1 MTQARPPHTSTSEAN
16 TTEYPAGKDPAR
28 WRILLILLVAVFMS
42 LISVSIVNVAL
53 PSIQAGL
60 DASDSDVQWVLSG
73 YALTFGVVLVAA
85 GRAGDLVGR
94 GGIFIIGVTVYTL
107 ASVMAG
113 FAPSAE
119 ALNVARF
126 VQGVGAGLLNPQG
139 VGMIQ
144 QYFLGPERGRAFGY
158 FGATVGVAVA
168 IGPVFG
174 GFLIQLGGADL
185 GWRLTMLVNV
195 PIGMLAIALAFMW
208 FPRPLLSRVRDIR
221 TGKKVGTWKALK
233 SLDPIGALLLG
244 LAVFMVLFPFV
255 ESTGSNW
262 SWALLPLGVLF
273 TAFWVAW
280 ERRHRARGNQPMVD
294 LKIFRASSF
303 RNGTIIATLWFMGAT
318 SIWVL
323 VALYFQ
329 NGLGYSALIAGCVG
343 IPSALLNS
351 VSSTVAGRLVS
362 KHGRKVVIGGM
373 FIAIFGLISSI
384 ILIWATTQWDISEW
398 WLVLT
403 LSFAGTGQGSV
414 ISPNQTLSL
423 ASVPQEYAGSS
434 GAVLQTGQR
443 IGTAIGLAVV
453 TAAAFATLRGTS
465 AEWPHAIMVGFA
477 MITTVCVISLAFG
490 FLDLHQSK
498 KKATA

>member
-1 MTQARPPHTSTSEAN
+1 MTQARPPHTSTSKAN
-16 TTEYPAGKDPAR
+16 TTEYPDGKDPAR

-94 GGIFIIGVTVYTL
+94 GGMFMLGVTVYTL
-107 ASVMAG
+107 SSVLAG

-119 ALNVARF
+119 ALNIARF
-126 VQGVGAGLLNPQG
+126 IQGIGAGLLNPQS

-144 QYFLGPERGRAFGY
+144 QYFHGPERGRAFGY

-174 GFLIQLGGADL
+174 GLLINLGGPDL

-195 PIGMLAIALAFMW
+195 PIGIIAILLAFMW
-208 FPRPLLSRVRDIR
+208 FPRPLLSRVRDMR
-221 TGKKVGTWKALK
+221 TGRKVGTWDALK
-233 SLDPIGALLLG
+233 SLDPIGAVLLG
-244 LAVFMVLFPFV
+244 LAVFFVLFPFV
-255 ESTGSNW
+255 ESSGTAW
-262 SWALLPLGVLF
+262 SWALLPLGLIFVAL
-273 TAFWVAW
+273 WVGW
-280 ERRHRARGNQPMVD
+280 ERRHRARGHQPMVD
-294 LKIFRASSF
+294 LNIFRASSF

-373 FIAIFGLISSI
+373 MIALFGLISSI
-384 ILIWATTQWDISEW
+384 ILIWATTHWGISEW

-403 LSFAGTGQGSV
+403 LSFAGAGQGSV

-423 ASVPQEYAGSS
+423 ANVPQAYAGSS

-453 TAAAFATLRGTS
+453 TAAVFATLRGTD

-477 MITTVCVISLAFG
+477 MI
-490 FLDLHQSK
+490 
-498 KKATA
+498 AT